1 MKQITKYVIATG
13 IIITV
18 IAVILLATIR
28 IGNIGTIKT
37 LGVTSDTSQIDWG
50 ELAAGIGANVTINLK
65 VDGSP
70 ANLTL
75 STENWAPAS
84 ASAYI
89 HLTWD
94 YVDGTVL
101 QPNVWTP
108 VTLIL
113 TVDDNITGITN
124 FSFDIVISA
133 QA

>member
-13 IIITV
+13 IILTV
-18 IAVILLATIR
+18 IAVILLATVR

-37 LGVTSDTSQIDWG
+37 LGITSDTSQIDWG

-75 STENWAPAS
+75 ATENWSPAS
-84 ASAYI
+84 AATYI

-113 TVDDNITGITN
+113 TVDDNITGVTN
-124 FSFDIVISA
+124 FSFDIKIVA
-133 QA
+133 QG

>member
-13 IIITV
+13 IILTV
-18 IAVILLATIR
+18 IAVILLATVR

-37 LGVTSDTSQIDWG
+37 LGITSDTSQIDWG

-75 STENWAPAS
+75 ATENWSPAS
-84 ASAYI
+84 AATYI

-124 FSFDIVISA
+124 FSFDIKIVA
-133 QA
+133 QG